1 MADREETVFGVDPEL
16 AARVAALSRGG
27 QRWLKTVLQ
36 AVKTTGDAYSA
47 DEPRRGERRPQSP
60 GPKRERE
67 RPPAGLEE
75 VVTGQADLREQLEA
89 FPELAEELEGL
100 AEIIDILREAG
111 EKRRRL
117 GEKILR
123 EEILGEAAPEEEQ
136 EEEE

>member
-1 MADREETVFGVDPEL
+1 MMADREETVFGVDREL
-16 AARVAALSRGG
+16 AARVASMSRGG
-27 QRWLKTVLQ
+27 QRWLKAVLQ

-47 DEPRRGERRPQSP
+47 DELRRAEQSP
-60 GPKRERE
+60 PSPVPKRERQA
-67 RPPAGLEE
+67 AGLEE

-123 EEILGEAAPEEEQ
+123 EEILGEPSPEHEER
-136 EEEE
+136 EE